1 MSLFLLLFPPR
12 AVCQQNADA
21 IQKAANL
28 HTVVEIYNDDE
39 LKSDAIMAW
48 QADMPPGSRSS
59 VGAAVPMDNPA
70 IQGRAAGSKWKP
82 TVPNLESAAPNVGD
96 VGPSPAMLA
105 KVDVNSSDGAD
116 MFANISATKL

>member
-1 MSLFLLLFPPR
+1 MCHFFFFFFPP
-12 AVCQQNADA
+12 APFANKQNADA

-82 TVPNLESAAPNVGD
+82 TVESAAPNVGD